1 MYVIFLCWSSCSA
14 SHIPCLALY
23 VNSCLWICFQFPF
36 FSLLSLFSRM
46 FKVLIPNPLARY
58 LLGCFVLNSLEGIIK
73 IWTLFKGTDVLKLA
87 PLVLCRIDIFR

>member
-1 MYVIFLCWSSCSA
+1 
-14 SHIPCLALY
+14 
-23 VNSCLWICFQFPF
+23 
-36 FSLLSLFSRM
+36 M